1 LKEKYMQKIT
11 PFLWFED
18 NAEEAVNFYVS
29 VFSNSP
35 SKDKNSKIA
44 AITRYDEEGAK
55 ASGRPAGTVM
65 TIGFELS
72 GQEFAAINGG
82 PMPPESEFKV
92 NFTGA
97 ISFVINC
104 DTQEEVDYF
113 WEKLSEGGESGVCGW
128 INHDKFGM
136 TWQVTPRVLPEMLM
150 DKDPE
155 KARRAMAAM
164 LKMTKL
170 DIAVLEKAY
179 RGE

>member
-1 LKEKYMQKIT
+1 MQKIT

-29 VFSNSP
+29 VFSQAP
-35 SKDKNSKIA
+35 GKGRNSKIVSVA
-44 AITRYDEEGAK
+44 RYDAEGAK
-55 ASGRPAGTVM
+55 ASGRPEGTVM
-65 TIGFELS
+65 TIGFELD

-82 PMPPESEFKV
+82 PMPPESELKV
-92 NFTGA
+92 DFTGA

-113 WEKLSEGGESGVCGW
+113 WEKLSEGGEPGVCGW
-128 INHDKFGM
+128 INHDKFGI

-155 KARRAMAAM
+155 KAQRVMAVM
-164 LKMTKL
+164 LQMTKI
-170 DIAVLEKAY
+170 DITALKKAY
-179 RGE
+179 DGK